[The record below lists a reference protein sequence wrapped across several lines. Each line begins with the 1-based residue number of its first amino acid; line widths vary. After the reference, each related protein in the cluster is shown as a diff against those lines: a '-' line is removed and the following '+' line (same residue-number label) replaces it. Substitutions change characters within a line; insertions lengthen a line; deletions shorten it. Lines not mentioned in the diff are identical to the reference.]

1 MDWRGRAACRRED
14 PELFFPIG
22 RDDVERPEVDA
33 AKEVCARCPVLDE
46 CLAYA
51 LATRQPD
58 GIWGG
63 LTTTE
68 RRALA
73 RRRAR
78 ARAHTDT
85 AS

>member
-1 MDWRGRAACRRED
+1 MDWRSQAACRGTD
-14 PELFFPIG
+14 PELFFPVG
-22 RDDVERPEVDA
+22 RDDVERPETDA
-33 AKEVCARCPVLDE
+33 AKEICAGCPVVDE

-51 LATRQPD
+51 LTTRQPD

-63 LTTTE
+63 LTTSE

-78 ARAHTDT
+78 RRGA